1 MIKAGEN
8 EHEAK
13 SFALTTSIEN
23 PDMYVTL
30 FACFGIFCDIKKRLD
45 VFAPS
50 DSLFGV
56 YWLNGKE
63 KAFTTKQR
71 IADEKATPTLT

>member
-1 MIKAGEN
+1 MIEAGKN
-8 EHEAK
+8 EVEARA
-13 SFALTTSIEN
+13 FAKKLSEAN
-23 PDMYVTL
+23 PNHYVVL
-30 FACFGIFCDIKKRLD
+30 CACFGIFAEINKRLN

-63 KAFTTKQR
+63 RSFSEAKK
-71 IADEKATPTLT
+71 IADQNATPSLH

>member
-1 MIKAGEN
+1 MIKAGNN
-8 EHEAK
+8 EQEAREFVLK
-13 SFALTTSIEN
+13 ASVEN
-23 PDMYVTL
+23 PDMYVIL
-30 FACFGIFCDIKKRLD
+30 YSCFGIFCDIKKRLN

>member
-1 MIKAGEN
+1 MIEAGSN
-8 EHEAK
+8 EREAK
-13 SFALTTSIEN
+13 QFALQQSLNN

-30 FACFGIFCDIKKRLD
+30 FACFGIFCDIKKRLN

-63 KAFTTKQR
+63 KRFTTKQR
-71 IADEKATPTLT
+71 IADEKATPTLI